1 MAHLGVD
8 PGGKGAWA
16 LLDGK
21 GALVASEH
29 LPLDHE
35 GFVDATALLARWRDL
50 GIERATVERVGHIT
64 RIKGRAMGIKGRFN
78 FGMNAGVPKSVLQI
92 LGVPL
97 DYVDPTVWKPATGV
111 SADKD
116 TSLAT
121 ARGLWPDHAE
131 TTFRRK
137 LDVDRAEAALIARY
151 GQRTKKVAPDASKA
165 LCLTASASVR
175 TLLAHESTPSASRV
189 RTSCGGS
196 AAHTTTAAPR
206 Q

>member
-16 LLDGK
+16 LLDDK
-21 GALVASEH
+21 GALIASEH
-29 LPLDHE
+29 LPLDPE
-35 GFVDATALLARWRDL
+35 GFVDAAALLARWRDL
-50 GIERATVERVGHIT
+50 GIERATIERVGHIT

-92 LGVPL
+92 LGVPF

-116 TSLAT
+116 TSLAA
-121 ARGLWPDHAE
+121 ARGLWPDHAG

-151 GQRTKKVAPDASKA
+151 GMRAGTAKKVVSDASTPLSLA
-165 LCLTASASVR
+165 LCTLVR
-175 TLLAHESTPSASRV
+175 TTSASRV
-189 RTSCGGS
+189 RTSTRRG
-196 AAHTTTAAPR
+196 AA
-206 Q
+206 